1 MNILRVRNDAVYNIR
16 DYYLK
21 CYISLGQNH
30 FCVMPSNIKYILM
43 SYLSKKLSCLT
54 TCIRMKLDSI
64 YHD

>member
-1 MNILRVRNDAVYNIR
+1 MNILRVRNDAVYNMR
-16 DYYLK
+16 LLSQ
-21 CYISLGQNH
+21 CYISSGQNH